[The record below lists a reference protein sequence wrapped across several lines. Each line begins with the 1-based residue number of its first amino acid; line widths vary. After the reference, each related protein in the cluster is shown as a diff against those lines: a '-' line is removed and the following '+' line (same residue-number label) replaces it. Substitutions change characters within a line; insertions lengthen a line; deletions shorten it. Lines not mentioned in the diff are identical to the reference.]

1 MYGWSPRKPFELKR
15 TLTYGTTYLK
25 SVVGP
30 LEEKTDLQK
39 SPNHQ
44 SRAAGEVGG
53 VIRPVKVH
61 NFWVDGDT
69 K

>member
-1 MYGWSPRKPFELKR
+1 MYLAP
-15 TLTYGTTYLK
+15 
-25 SVVGP
+25 V
-30 LEEKTDLQK
+30 EEKTDLQK

-53 VIRPVKVH
+53 TVIRPVKLH